1 MLLELSIR
9 NVALIE
15 RLRIEFEPGL
25 NVLTGETGA
34 GKSIVV
40 DSVNLALGARAAR
53 DLVRTGEEK
62 ALVQAVFE
70 MPEGAKALLGDL
82 GVEAE
87 EGLVALTREVS
98 AAGRS
103 VSRINGQV
111 VPTAQLRQVTA
122 LLMDVHG
129 QHEHQALMN
138 PAQHLNFLDEG
149 GDEAHRALLQRVA
162 DRHAEYRALER
173 AAKKLQMD
181 ERERIRT
188 VDALTRQVEEI
199 KAVKPKPGEDEKLAR
214 KLALHEHGEK
224 IAQAVGAAYAYV
236 YRGEGRALAAQDALS
251 RASAEMAA
259 IAALDP
265 RFEALRARLEEL
277 FYAAQDAGSELQR
290 IRDTLEY
297 DPQAAERAADR
308 LSELKRLKRLYG
320 PELTDVLDFY
330 EHAKASLAALTE
342 NDALR
347 AEAEA
352 KRDAAKAALQE
363 ACRALS
369 LSRRAL
375 GENLSA
381 RLVEQLRDLGMGR
394 TRFEVEILPG
404 EETSRGADQVQFLIS
419 PNPGEP
425 VKPLSAIA
433 SGGELSRI
441 MMAFKA
447 ISADAGGVPSMIFDE
462 VDTGVSGRMAQA
474 VGEKMA
480 AIARKRQVICVTHLP
495 QIAALAGAHFLVEKT
510 VEGDRTGSNVRRLDR
525 EGRVEELSRLIGGA
539 GDPESSRR
547 HATNMLDAA
556 QALIHTSWR

>member
-53 DLVRTGEEK
+53 DLVRTGEDK
-62 ALVQAVFE
+62 ATVQAVFD
-70 MPEGAKALLGDL
+70 MPESARTLLGEM
-82 GVEAE
+82 GVDADD
-87 EGLVALTREVS
+87 GLIALTREVS
-98 AAGRS
+98 SGGRS

-111 VPTAQLRQVTA
+111 VPTAQLKQVTA

-129 QHEHQALMN
+129 QHEHQALLN
-138 PAQHLNFLDEG
+138 PALHLDFLEEG
-149 GDEAHRALLQRVA
+149 ADEAHRALLKDVA
-162 DRHAEYRALER
+162 QKHAAFRALER
-173 AAKKLQMD
+173 ETQKLRMD
-181 ERERIRT
+181 ERERVRT
-188 VDALTRQVEEI
+188 VDALTRQIDEI
-199 KAVKPKPGEDEKLAR
+199 KAVKPKLGEDEKLSK
-214 KLALHEHGEK
+214 KLALYEHGEK
-224 IAQAVGAAYAYV
+224 IAQAVGSAYAYV
-236 YRGEGRALAAQDALS
+236 YRGEGRTLAAQDALS
-251 RASAEMAA
+251 RASQEMAS
-259 IAALDP
+259 IAELDV

-290 IRDTLEY
+290 IQDSLDY
-297 DPQAAERAADR
+297 DSAAAERAADR

-320 PELTDVLDFY
+320 PELTDVLNFY
-330 EHAKASLAALTE
+330 EQAKASLNALTE

-347 AEAEA
+347 ADAEA
-352 KRDAAKAALQE
+352 KRDQAKAALE
-363 ACRALS
+363 EVCRALTE
-369 LSRRAL
+369 SRRAL
-375 GENLSA
+375 SQRLSQ
-381 RLVEQLRDLGMGR
+381 RLIEQLQDLGMGR

-404 EETSRGADQVQFLIS
+404 SPTARGADDVQFLIS

-447 ISADAGGVPSMIFDE
+447 ISADEGGVSSMIFDE

-480 AIARKRQVICVTHLP
+480 AIAEKRQVICVTHLP

-510 VEGDRTGSNVRRLDR
+510 VEGERTGSTVRRLDR
-525 EGRVEELSRLIGGA
+525 EGRVEELARLIGGA

-547 HATNMLDAA
+547 HAANMLDAA
-556 QALIHTSWR
+556 QALIRKR

>member
-53 DLVRTGEEK
+53 DLVRTGEDK
-62 ALVQAVFE
+62 AVVQAVFD
-70 MPEGAKALLGDL
+70 MPEGAKALLGEL
-82 GVEAE
+82 GVDADD
-87 EGLVALTREVS
+87 GLIALTREVTAS
-98 AAGRS
+98 GRS

-111 VPTAQLRQVTA
+111 VPTAQMRQVTA

-138 PAQHLNFLDEG
+138 PALHLDFLDSG
-149 GDEAHRALLQRVA
+149 GDETHRALLQEVVRL
-162 DRHAEYRALER
+162 HAQFRALER
-173 AAKKLQMD
+173 EAQKLRMD
-181 ERERIRT
+181 ERERVRT
-188 VDALTRQVEEI
+188 VDALTRQVDEI
-199 KAVKPKPGEDEKLAR
+199 KTVKPKPGEDEKLAK
-214 KLALHEHGEK
+214 KLSLFEHGEK
-224 IAQAVGAAYAYV
+224 IAQAVGSAYAYV
-236 YRGEGRALAAQDALS
+236 YRGEGRTLAAQDALS
-251 RASAEMAA
+251 RAASEMAG
-259 IAALDP
+259 IADLDP
-265 RFEALRARLEEL
+265 RFESLRVRLEEL
-277 FYAAQDAGSELQR
+277 FYAAQDVGSELQR
-290 IRDTLEY
+290 IGDSLDY

-320 PELTDVLDFY
+320 PELTDVLSFY
-330 EHAKASLAALTE
+330 EQAKVSLAALTE

-352 KRDAAKAALQE
+352 KRDEARKMLEE
-363 ACRALS
+363 ACRALTE
-369 LSRRAL
+369 SRRAL
-375 GENLSA
+375 ARKLSE
-381 RLVEQLRDLGMGR
+381 RLIDQLQDLGMGR

-404 EETSRGADQVQFLIS
+404 TPTARGADDVQFLIS

-425 VKPLSAIA
+425 VKPLAAIA

-447 ISADAGGVPSMIFDE
+447 ISADEGGVNSMIFDE

-495 QIAALAGAHFLVEKT
+495 QIAALAGAHYLVEKT
-510 VEGDRTGSNVRRLDR
+510 VEGERTGSNVRKLDR
-525 EGRVEELSRLIGGA
+525 DGRIEEISRLVGGA
-539 GDPESSRR
+539 GDPESSLR
-547 HATNMLDAA
+547 HAANMLDAA
-556 QALIHTSWR
+556 QALVSKREI